1 MLSKR
6 VATSSSSSS
15 SSTHKRAKTTAAIKI
30 VYHAGMGG
38 YLPGESPKGYKEGS
52 KVGER
57 KHLINPRLNFEAAL
71 VSLVAPAGS
80 EFVGPVV
87 KPDGGGLLGLTDAT
101 RSSPNGVQAAL
112 TFLDNN
118 VEASD
123 QVIICTSGPGAEN
136 MIDAIAGRVRDFKTR
151 CARDLPHKDTIQA
164 IKPGLLATIRGYVFI
179 TPITVTKKN
188 PEQVPNES
196 RIAPLLSLEEGTKVL
211 IVTGDKD
218 TENLRGLRI
227 CIDRMQCKATT
238 QLHVVASSRHN
249 PFDST
254 PVRRIA
260 EKNTETQEVLHEF
273 LKQCCDV

>member
-1 MLSKR
+1 
-6 VATSSSSSS
+6 
-15 SSTHKRAKTTAAIKI
+15 
-30 VYHAGMGG
+30 MGG

-52 KVGER
+52 KVRER

-71 VSLVAPAGS
+71 VSLEAPAGS

-101 RSSPNGVQAAL
+101 RSSPNGVRAAL

-118 VEASD
+118 DVLSD

-136 MIDAIAGRVRDFKTR
+136 MIDAIGGRVRDFKTR
-151 CARDLPHKDTIQA
+151 CAHDLPHKDTIQA

-188 PEQVPNES
+188 PEVPNES

-218 TENLRGLRI
+218 TENLSGLRI

-238 QLHVVASSRHN
+238 QLHIVASSRHN

-260 EKNTETQEVLHEF
+260 EKNTCTATQKVVNEF